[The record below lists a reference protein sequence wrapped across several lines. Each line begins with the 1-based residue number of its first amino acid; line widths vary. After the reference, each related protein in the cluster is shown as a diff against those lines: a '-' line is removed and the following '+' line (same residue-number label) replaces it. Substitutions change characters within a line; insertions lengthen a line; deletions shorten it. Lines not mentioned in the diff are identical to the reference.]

1 MNKCSLILQ
10 NLDLKGMP
18 HLNGTGPEG
27 KGFQSGRSLGLCAQ
41 TPQEELLKKLGKGMG
56 KRRKSE
62 GGTGHGR
69 RLKSTDQIKNE
80 KNG

>member
-1 MNKCSLILQ
+1 MFTKFAKNEILA
-10 NLDLKGMP
+10 GMP

-27 KGFQSGRSLGLCAQ
+27 KGSQSGRSLGLCAKASR
-41 TPQEELLKKLGKGMG
+41 EESLKKLGKGMG

-62 GGTGHGR
+62 GGIGKGR
-69 RLKSTDQIKNE
+69 RLKSTDQINNG

>member
-1 MNKCSLILQ
+1 MFTKFAKNEILA
-10 NLDLKGMP
+10 GMP

-27 KGFQSGRSLGLCAQ
+27 KGSQSGRSLGLCAKDS
-41 TPQEELLKKLGKGMG
+41 PEESLKKLGKGMG

-62 GGTGHGR
+62 GGTGQGR
-69 RLKSTDQIKNE
+69 RLKSTDQIKNK